1 MDSVDSIVRIDDR
14 ERLIEFCERCKS
26 SKLIGFDTEF
36 VSENCYRPELCL
48 LQVKTDDELAIIDT
62 IKIESMAPFWEM
74 LTTGEHITIAHAARE
89 EFLFCF
95 RECGKHPRNL
105 FDVQLAAGFVG
116 YDYPASY
123 GNIVSAILGK
133 YVEKGE
139 TRTDWARRPLSEKQ
153 IKYAAGDVEH
163 LHQLYHKIYDQLEAM
178 GRTDWYREESISWL
192 EGLAKAET
200 EPQWHRISG
209 ASRLNRRALGILNE
223 LWIIRDRAAKK
234 NNRSARRVIPDD
246 LLIELAKR
254 GSAKPSHFTSIRG
267 FNNRV
272 AKWLTDDIAEAIETA
287 NSLPDSKLPRR
298 INRSKSINLGLVGQF
313 LSTIL
318 GVVCQEKKISA
329 ILVGTA
335 QELRNYTAWRMGQLP
350 KDPAP
355 KLASGWRSEIIGEA
369 IDGALNGKLAL
380 RVKDPDADFPLTIEE
395 LA

>member
-1 MDSVDSIVRIDDR
+1 MDSVDSIIRIDDLTDL
-14 ERLIEFCERCKS
+14 EDFCERCKT

-36 VSENCYRPELCL
+36 VSENRYRPELCL
-48 LQVKTDDELAIIDT
+48 LQVKSDDELAIIDT
-62 IKIESMAPFWEM
+62 LKIENLAPFWKM
-74 LTTGEHITIAHAARE
+74 LTTGDHVTIVHAARE
-89 EFLFCF
+89 EFLFCY
-95 RECGKHPRNL
+95 RECGQRPKNL

-123 GNIVSAILGK
+123 GNIVAAILNK
-133 YVEKGE
+133 FVEKGE

-163 LHQLYHKIYDQLEAM
+163 LHALYEYISGRLESM
-178 GRTDWYREESISWL
+178 GRSEWYAEERDIWL
-192 EGLAKAET
+192 DGLSRAET

-223 LWIIRDRAAKK
+223 LWLIRDEKARK

-272 AKWLTDDIAEAIETA
+272 AKSLTNDIADAIEKGIDLPDK
-287 NSLPDSKLPRR
+287 SLPSR

-313 LSTIL
+313 LATIL
-318 GVVCQEKKISA
+318 GVVCNEKKISA
-329 ILVGTA
+329 MLVGSA
-335 QELRNYTAWRMGQLP
+335 QELRNFTAWRMGQLP
-350 KDPAP
+350 KEPKPA
-355 KLASGWRSEIIGEA
+355 LATGWRSEIVGEA
-369 IDGALNGKLAL
+369 IDRALSGKIAL
-380 RVKDPDADFPLTIEE
+380 RVKDPHADNPLTIED